1 MRAAVSSPA
10 VRSKPKP
17 AAPFPWD
24 EAMAF
29 GFGVLR
35 LCPQAFWAMTPRE
48 LHAASRG
55 VYGRGGGA
63 AGRAAL
69 AALMAAFP
77 D

>member
-1 MRAAVSSPA
+1 MRAAASSPA
-10 VRSKPKP
+10 ARTQPKP

-48 LHAASRG
+48 LAAASRG

-63 AGRAAL
+63 ADRAAL
-69 AALMAAFP
+69 GALMAAFP